1 MTTKQ
6 PRGQGDST
14 TMAIDSPLRIP
25 GQPAPVEA
33 DTTCWDGPDPARRPE
48 PGLGPRLAEQVRAVA
63 DALDQL
69 PRVFDQLGQGQL
81 TDLVSVL
88 LGVQERAGQVATL
101 ATANACERGV
111 VDASDAATTTGWVR
125 ARAQAAGTSIE
136 PSAASTVSVV
146 AEACRDRRNHVIA
159 AAVRDGS
166 CTLATARTALRQ
178 TAKVAE
184 VLPAAAREDIQSWF
198 LQLDPA
204 LGSRGVTELT
214 RRIIANYAADK
225 LSAEDAHL
233 EKVESLTWR
242 TLPTGMIRLIADLCP
257 ANAAI
262 LKQAINA
269 LSAPHP
275 AHTKDTSTTETTGET
290 TTSQES
296 NPTGA
301 TGATGAAGDRE
312 PGPTHDADTTT
323 GDLQDTTGDAGD
335 STGHAGAAFGLHPD
349 VQHDDCDGDVD
360 GAATTATSTGG
371 TSNGATSTGAVPE
384 RVRDERTPGKR
395 RVDALMDLVAAG
407 AKTVCGDG
415 MGIGAGATV
424 LVTMDLHRLL
434 TDLDGAIT
442 IGGEILD
449 AGTARRL
456 ACDADLIPMVL
467 GTKSQPLDVGRRER
481 LATTGIR
488 AAVVH
493 RDMGCTFPTCDRPPG
508 FCEIHHILPWW
519 AGGDTALDNSAMLCR
534 RHHQIVHRHGY
545 TATITSDGVHWD
557 LTEGA
562 MPGWAADKVA

>member
-1 MTTKQ
+1 MTATVQ
-6 PRGQGDST
+6 ALDELPGVLEQLGD
-14 TMAIDSPLRIP
+14 D
-25 GQPAPVEA
+25 QEA
-33 DTTCWDGPDPARRPE
+33 D
-48 PGLGPRLAEQVRAVA
+48 
-63 DALDQL
+63 
-69 PRVFDQLGQGQL
+69 
-81 TDLVSVL
+81 LVGVL
-88 LGVQERAGQVATL
+88 LRLQARAGQVATV
-101 ATANACERGV
+101 ATANALDRGV
-111 VDASDAATTTGWVR
+111 LLTSDAANATQWVTGCA
-125 ARAQAAGTSIE
+125 ARAGTSIE
-136 PSAASTVSVV
+136 PSAASTISVV
-146 AEACRDRRNHVIA
+146 AQACRDRRNHVIA
-159 AAVRDGS
+159 SAVRDGS

-184 VLPAAAREDIQSWF
+184 VLPTAAREDIQAWF

-262 LKQAINA
+262 LKQAITA

-275 AHTKDTSTTETTGET
+275 AQTKHTSTTETTGGT

-296 NPTGA
+296 NPTDA
-301 TGATGAAGDRE
+301 AAGVAGDSDS
-312 PGPTHDADTTT
+312 GPTHDADTTT
-323 GDLQDTTGDAGD
+323 GDLQDTTGDTGDTGD

-349 VQHDDCDGDVD
+349 VQHDDCDGDVNR
-360 GAATTATSTGG
+360 AASGATSTGG
-371 TSNGATSTGAVPE
+371 TSTGAATG

-456 ACDADLIPMVL
+456 ACDADLIPVVL
-467 GTKSQPLDVGRRER
+467 GTKSQPLDVGREKR
-481 LATTGIR
+481 LATKAIR

-493 RDMGCTFPTCDRPPG
+493 RDMGCTFPACDRPPG
-508 FCEIHHILPWW
+508 YCEIHHILPWW

-545 TATITSDGVHWD
+545 TATITADGVHWD
-557 LTEGA
+557 LTDGA

>member
-1 MTTKQ
+1 MTTKA
-6 PRGQGDST
+6 PRGEGDSIT
-14 TMAIDSPLRIP
+14 VAIDSPLRIP

-33 DTTCWDGPDPARRPE
+33 DTTCWDGPDPARRPV

-63 DALDQL
+63 GALDQL
-69 PRVFDQLGQGQL
+69 PRVFDQLGEGQL

-101 ATANACERGV
+101 ATANASERGV
-111 VDASDAATTTGWVR
+111 VDASDAANTTGWVR

-233 EKVESLTWR
+233 DKVESLTWR

-262 LKQAINA
+262 LKQAITA

-275 AHTKDTSTTETTGET
+275 AHTKDTSTT
-290 TTSQES
+290 
-296 NPTGA
+296 
-301 TGATGAAGDRE
+301 
-312 PGPTHDADTTT
+312 
-323 GDLQDTTGDAGD
+323 GDAGD
-335 STGHAGAAFGLHPD
+335 STGRAGAAFGLHPD
-349 VQHDDCDGDVD
+349 GQHDDCDGDVD
-360 GAATTATSTGG
+360 GATT
-371 TSNGATSTGAVPE
+371 TGAATE

-456 ACDADLIPMVL
+456 ACDADLIPVVL
-467 GTKSQPLDVGRRER
+467 GGKSQPLDVGRRER
-481 LATTGIR
+481 LATKGIR

-493 RDMGCTFPTCDRPPG
+493 RDMGCTFPACDRPPG

-519 AGGDTALDNSAMLCR
+519 AGGGTALTNSAMLCR

-557 LTEGA
+557 LTDGA
-562 MPGWAADKVA
+562 MPGWSADKVA